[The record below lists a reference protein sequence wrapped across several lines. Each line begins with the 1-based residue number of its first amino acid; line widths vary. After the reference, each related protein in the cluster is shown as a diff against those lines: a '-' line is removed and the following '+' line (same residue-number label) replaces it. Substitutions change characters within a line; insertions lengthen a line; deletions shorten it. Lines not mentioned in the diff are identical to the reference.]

1 MNDLLLAY
9 LGNAA
14 FASMGQSADVQ
25 SDGLRRWMLDFVHDD
40 DSVRASVRRQF
51 LQADV
56 DVALLTPLLEHA
68 DETVRSW
75 ARETIASR
83 QNG

>member
-14 FASMGQSADVQ
+14 FATMGQSGDVQ

-40 DSVRASVRRQF
+40 DAVRASVRRQF

-56 DVALLTPLLEHA
+56 DVGLLMPLLDHA
-68 DETVRSW
+68 DETVRTW
-75 ARETIASR
+75 ANETIASR
-83 QNG
+83 QSR